1 MILLCLGSFPLSHK
15 GELVIIAV
23 QVRVFYSKSCLS
35 SALSSFLPSFHLFLK
50 YLLTLLQTRHYTL
63 VVLPYS
69 ALPISEQT
77 FQGPPMTSEGIK
89 CMNYLSF
96 IVSGSFHIQVLDFIF
111 FKSKNELCLRS
122 QSLQHKKI
130 NNVLHPYP
138 HFLLYKDKFFS
149 IPLSFSFVIYLCI
162 SNIPI
167 FCLNNLLI
175 TFF

>member
-23 QVRVFYSKSCLS
+23 LVRVFYSKSCLS
-35 SALSSFLPSFHLFLK
+35 SALSSFLPSFHFFLK
-50 YLLTLLQTRHYTL
+50 HLLTLLQTRHYTL

-69 ALPISEQT
+69 ALPINEQT

-111 FKSKNELCLRS
+111 
-122 QSLQHKKI
+122 
-130 NNVLHPYP
+130 
-138 HFLLYKDKFFS
+138 
-149 IPLSFSFVIYLCI
+149 
-162 SNIPI
+162 
-167 FCLNNLLI
+167 
-175 TFF
+175 